1 MNIIRNLTNRLYIRF
16 LCVFGIT
23 SSVLVLL
30 VGVVFFR
37 LYSNNV
43 IESFEEQLQTDANK
57 IANNIEEYVLND
69 EHNRFIEY
77 TEAVQALLDS
87 QKVDMWIMPN
97 YQSENRLKSRY
108 ANTMIAYRKLSK
120 GMKQVMKKV
129 YREGEICGNNGYD
142 EIYDEDIIRA
152 GAPINDA
159 GGNVIGGVLL
169 NGMVSARIEAINDVK
184 GIVVFSLI
192 IAWLVA
198 LIISLF
204 MSSMLSRPI
213 SRIRKTAGLLAKG
226 DYAAKTGM
234 NKNGEIGELA
244 KTVDVLSE
252 KLYTNEKMREDFF
265 ANVSHELR
273 TPITVI
279 RGYTETLADG
289 IVTEPEKIKHTFE
302 RMLKECSGME
312 RLVGDLLTLSKMEN
326 ADFVLDKETVSLVQ
340 IFEDVVKSASVLC
353 NKKNITIN
361 FATND
366 EYCFMLGDYDRL
378 RQLFMIIIDNAIK
391 FSKEDSAIDI
401 NLCKEEK
408 LLISIRDYGTGIDK
422 EMLPNIFD
430 KFYRSKL
437 RMNEKGSG
445 LGLVIAKHIVDK
457 HDGTIEADSTL
468 GEGTTFKIIFE
479 NFEFECDTFDE

>member
-1 MNIIRNLTNRLYIRF
+1 MNIFKNLTNRLYIRF

-23 SSVLVLL
+23 SSVFVLL

-37 LYSNNV
+37 LYSRNV
-43 IESFEEQLQTDANK
+43 IESFEEQLQTDADK
-57 IANNIEEYVLND
+57 IANSVEEYVFSD
-69 EHNRFIEY
+69 QHNRFLDY
-77 TEAVQALLDS
+77 VEAVQALLDS

-97 YQSENRLKSRY
+97 YRADNHLKSKY
-108 ANTMIAYRKLSK
+108 ANTTIGYRKLSE

-129 YREGEICGNNGYD
+129 YLKGEVNGNNGYD
-142 EIYDEDIIRA
+142 EIYDAEMIRA
-152 GAPINDA
+152 GAPIYDA

-169 NGMVSARIEAINDVK
+169 NGMASGRIEAINNVR
-184 GIVVFSLI
+184 GIIVYSLI
-192 IAWLVA
+192 IAWAAAFL
-198 LIISLF
+198 ISLF
-204 MSSMLSRPI
+204 LSSMLSRPI

-226 DYAAKTGM
+226 DYSAKTGL
-234 NKNGEIGELA
+234 KKSGEIGELA
-244 KTVDVLSE
+244 NTVDVLSE

-273 TPITVI
+273 TPITVL

-353 NKKNITIN
+353 NKKNIRIN
-361 FATND
+361 FETND

-391 FSKEDSAIDI
+391 FSEENSSIDI

-408 LLISIRDYGTGIDK
+408 LVISIRDYGTGIDK

-468 GEGTTFKIIFE
+468 GEGTTFKIFFE